1 MILQLRAQNWERMQI
16 EFYSRM
22 HKIGNKMQKPQGFWH
37 TPGLK
42 RNKNKEQINDQ
53 LCLRQASSAF
63 DVRCLLLSF

>member
-37 TPGLK
+37 TQNVFFDLTIFF
-42 RNKNKEQINDQ
+42 KNG
-53 LCLRQASSAF
+53 F
-63 DVRCLLLSF
+63 